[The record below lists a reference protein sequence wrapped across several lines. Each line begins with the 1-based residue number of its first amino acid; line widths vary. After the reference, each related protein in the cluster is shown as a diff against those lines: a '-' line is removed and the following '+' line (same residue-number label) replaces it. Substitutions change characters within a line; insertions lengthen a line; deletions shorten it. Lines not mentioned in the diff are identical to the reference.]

1 MAHEH
6 RDRQRSSIP
15 FPFNKLPVARSLGGS
30 SHCFIHNEKERLLD
44 TIWEGDNGISSKAGK
59 EEEEISGLWR
69 RRICRSFHA
78 FSRRPFGAMIIRA
91 PLAVNVAK
99 KGIIACR
106 AAPAKIS
113 DKTSI
118 FSLSSADPAAIDDSA
133 ENLEMS
139 TVAVGRSPSLVGS
152 NQRQKSVGDEETQRG
167 STNPKSLSHAR
178 RLADCNGGEGEV

>member
-15 FPFNKLPVARSLGGS
+15 FPFNKLPVALSLGGS

-59 EEEEISGLWR
+59 EERGKEEEEEISGLWR

-99 KGIIACR
+99 KGIIARR
-106 AAPAKIS
+106 A
-113 DKTSI
+113 
-118 FSLSSADPAAIDDSA
+118 
-133 ENLEMS
+133 
-139 TVAVGRSPSLVGS
+139 GR
-152 NQRQKSVGDEETQRG
+152 DF
-167 STNPKSLSHAR
+167 
-178 RLADCNGGEGEV
+178 

>member
-1 MAHEH
+1 MEWGEEENQNLKEFFHLFGRWRVSMAHEH

-44 TIWEGDNGISSKAGK
+44 TIWEADNGISSKAGK

-99 KGIIACR
+99 KGIIARR
-106 AAPAKIS
+106 A
-113 DKTSI
+113 
-118 FSLSSADPAAIDDSA
+118 
-133 ENLEMS
+133 
-139 TVAVGRSPSLVGS
+139 GR
-152 NQRQKSVGDEETQRG
+152 DF
-167 STNPKSLSHAR
+167 
-178 RLADCNGGEGEV
+178 